1 MDKKKLK
8 ELRKMAQQAKD
19 RLTQRDIENIEKK
32 TKNVMPKKKPI
43 VSMTDDDSGV
53 MYSVRGKNV
62 SKEEFM
68 KSVDQQGADEMAGA
82 GGYSEGGEVRGAGA
96 AVTGK
101 GFKGVF

>member
-8 ELRKMAQQAKD
+8 ELRKKAQS
-19 RLTQRDIENIEKK
+19 L
-32 TKNVMPKKKPI
+32 PKKKPI
-43 VSMTDDDSGV
+43 VAMTDDDSGV

>member
-1 MDKKKLK
+1 MDKEKLK
-8 ELRKMAQQAKD
+8 KFREMAQQAKKQ
-19 RLTQRDIENIEKK
+19 L
-32 TKNVMPKKKPI
+32 MPKKKPI

-53 MYSVRGKNV
+53 IYSIRGKNV
-62 SKEEFM
+62 SKEEFL
-68 KSVDQQGADEMAGA
+68 KSIDQQGADEMAGA

>member
-1 MDKKKLK
+1 MDKKNLK
-8 ELRKMAQQAKD
+8 KLRKMAQQAKKD
-19 RLTQRDIENIEKK
+19 LT
-32 TKNVMPKKKPI
+32 MPKKKPI

-53 MYSVRGKNV
+53 IYSVRGENV
-62 SKEEFM
+62 SKEDFM
-68 KSVDQQGADEMAGA
+68 KSIDQQGADEVAGA

>member
-1 MDKKKLK
+1 MDKKNLRK
-8 ELRKMAQQAKD
+8 LRKMAQQAKKD
-19 RLTQRDIENIEKK
+19 L
-32 TKNVMPKKKPI
+32 MPKKKPI

-53 MYSVRGKNV
+53 IYSVRGKNV

-82 GGYSEGGEVRGAGA
+82 GGYSEGGEVRGAGV

>member
-1 MDKKKLK
+1 MDKKNLK
-8 ELRKMAQQAKD
+8 ELRKMAQQAKKD
-19 RLTQRDIENIEKK
+19 LK
-32 TKNVMPKKKPI
+32 PKKKPI

-53 MYSVRGKNV
+53 MYSIRGKNV

>member
-8 ELRKMAQQAKD
+8 KFREMAQQAKKD
-19 RLTQRDIENIEKK
+19 L
-32 TKNVMPKKKPI
+32 MPKKKPI
-43 VSMTDDDSGV
+43 VSMTDEDSGV
-53 MYSVRGKNV
+53 IYSIRGKNV

-68 KSVDQQGADEMAGA
+68 KSIDQQGSDEMAGA
-82 GGYSEGGEVRGAGA
+82 GGYSEGGEVRGAGV

>member
-1 MDKKKLK
+1 MDKKNLK
-8 ELRKMAQQAKD
+8 KLRKMAQQAKKD
-19 RLTQRDIENIEKK
+19 L
-32 TKNVMPKKKPI
+32 MPEKKPI
-43 VSMTDDDSGV
+43 VSMTDDNSGV
-53 MYSVRGKNV
+53 MYSIRGKNV

-82 GGYSEGGEVRGAGA
+82 GGYSEGGEVRGAGV

>member
-1 MDKKKLK
+1 
-8 ELRKMAQQAKD
+8 MAQKAKKQ
-19 RLTQRDIENIEKK
+19 LT
-32 TKNVMPKKKPI
+32 PKKKPI

-53 MYSVRGKNV
+53 IYSVRGKNV
-62 SKEEFM
+62 SKEEFL
-68 KSVDQQGADEMAGA
+68 KSIDQQGADEMAGA

>member
-1 MDKKKLK
+1 MDKKNLK
-8 ELRKMAQQAKD
+8 ELRKMAQQAKKD
-19 RLTQRDIENIEKK
+19 LK
-32 TKNVMPKKKPI
+32 PKKKPI

-53 MYSVRGKNV
+53 IYSIRGENV
-62 SKEEFM
+62 SKEDFM
-68 KSVDQQGADEMAGA
+68 KSIDQQGADEVAGA

>member
-1 MDKKKLK
+1 MDKKNLK
-8 ELRKMAQQAKD
+8 ELRKKAQS
-19 RLTQRDIENIEKK
+19 L
-32 TKNVMPKKKPI
+32 PKKKPI

-53 MYSVRGKNV
+53 MYSIRGKNV

>member
-8 ELRKMAQQAKD
+8 KFREMAQQAKKD
-19 RLTQRDIENIEKK
+19 L
-32 TKNVMPKKKPI
+32 MPKKKPI
-43 VSMTDDDSGV
+43 VSMTDEDSGV
-53 MYSVRGKNV
+53 IYSIRGKNV

-68 KSVDQQGADEMAGA
+68 KSIDQQGSDEMAGA

>member
-1 MDKKKLK
+1 MDKKNLK
-8 ELRKMAQQAKD
+8 KLRKMAQQAKKD
-19 RLTQRDIENIEKK
+19 L
-32 TKNVMPKKKPI
+32 MPKKKPI

-53 MYSVRGKNV
+53 IYSVRGKNV

-82 GGYSEGGEVRGAGA
+82 GGYSEGGEVRGAGV

>member
-1 MDKKKLK
+1 MDKEKLKKL
-8 ELRKMAQQAKD
+8 RKKAQS
-19 RLTQRDIENIEKK
+19 L
-32 TKNVMPKKKPI
+32 PKKKPI

-53 MYSVRGKNV
+53 MYSIRGKNV
-62 SKEEFM
+62 SKEEFL
-68 KSVDQQGADEMAGA
+68 KSIDQQGADEMAGA

>member
-1 MDKKKLK
+1 MDKEKLK
-8 ELRKMAQQAKD
+8 KFRKMAQQAKD
-19 RLTQRDIENIEKK
+19 RLTQKDIENIEKK

-62 SKEEFM
+62 SKDDFM
-68 KSVDQQGADEMAGA
+68 KSVEQQGKDEAAGA
-82 GGYSEGGEVRGAGA
+82 GGYSQGGEVRGTGS
-96 AVTGK
+96 AVKGL

>member
-8 ELRKMAQQAKD
+8 KFREMAQKAKKD
-19 RLTQRDIENIEKK
+19 L
-32 TKNVMPKKKPI
+32 MPKKKPI
-43 VSMTDDDSGV
+43 VSMTDEDSGV
-53 MYSVRGKNV
+53 IYSIRGKNV

-68 KSVDQQGADEMAGA
+68 KSIDQQGSDEMAGA

>member
-1 MDKKKLK
+1 MDKKNLK
-8 ELRKMAQQAKD
+8 ELRKMAQQAKKD
-19 RLTQRDIENIEKK
+19 LK
-32 TKNVMPKKKPI
+32 PKKKPI
-43 VSMTDDDSGV
+43 VSMTDDVSGV
-53 MYSVRGKNV
+53 MYSIRGKNV